1 MYSINPTSP
10 ASQETAES
18 GVVFMASVTGAI
30 TSAWVWAFRAG
41 QDRDRPCCRT
51 WERLR

>member
-1 MYSINPTSP
+1 MGSRR
-10 ASQETAES
+10 S

-30 TSAWVWAFRAG
+30 TLAWVWAFRAG

>member
-1 MYSINPTSP
+1 MHSINPP
-10 ASQETAES
+10 RRLPKKQQS